1 MAWIKILLKK
11 IISVK
16 VKIFLSYLKNINH
29 NPYSLW
35 FMLNPPEN
43 LSDFFIFDSNC
54 DRNVFIAENLRALI
68 LGREINVTHNFIF
81 FSQDGSFLEKQTF
94 NAKDFFNKI
103 TLKPSQ
109 SNNEK
114 YISFIHYVDSEFSYR
129 DILVEKGIKRKF
141 KLNEQNRGYLIFY
154 PSSFALGSVVHGN
167 FGGISSDLK
176 KTACKTFLN
185 HIYTPIYKF
194 DNNSKYDLVFNNPT
208 NSNLSINVIF
218 NNSLK
223 RINLKIP
230 SFGTKYLSIEKYDG
244 SLSFESRLSIC
255 RALIF
260 KNPTPNKSGTFDV
273 FHS

>member
-1 MAWIKILLKK
+1 M
-11 IISVK
+11 
-16 VKIFLSYLKNINH
+16 KIFLGYLKNINH

-43 LSDFFIFDSNC
+43 VSDFFVFDSYC
-54 DRNVFIAENLRALI
+54 YRTVFIAENLRALI

-81 FSQDGSFLEKQTF
+81 FSQEGGFLEKQTF

-103 TLKPSQ
+103 TLKPIS
-109 SNNEK
+109 SNKGK
-114 YISFIHYVDSEFSYR
+114 YISFIHYVDSDLSYG
-129 DILVEKGIKRKF
+129 DILFEKGIKSKF
-141 KLNEQNRGYLIFY
+141 KLNEQNRGYLTLY
-154 PSSFALGSVVHGN
+154 PASFSLGSVVHGN
-167 FGGISSDLK
+167 FGGISRDLK
-176 KTACKTFLN
+176 KTASKTFLN

-194 DNNSKYDLVFNNPT
+194 DNTSKYDLVFNNPT
-208 NSNLSINVIF
+208 NSSLSVNIIF

-223 RINLKIP
+223 KINLKIP
-230 SFGTKYLSIEKYDG
+230 SLGTKYLSIENYDG